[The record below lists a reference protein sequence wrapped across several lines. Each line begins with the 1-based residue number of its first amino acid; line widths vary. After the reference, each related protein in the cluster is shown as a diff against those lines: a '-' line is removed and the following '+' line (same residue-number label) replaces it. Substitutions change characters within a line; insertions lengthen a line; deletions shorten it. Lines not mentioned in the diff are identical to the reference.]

1 MRGLLDYERIEAR
14 GLSKTWG
21 STRALAGL
29 DLRLDAG
36 RCTAIEGSNGA
47 GKSTLVGILSLLVRP
62 TRGTLRFGAHDA
74 LAEAEALRGTIGVL
88 AHAAMVYP
96 DLTGLESLELAAALA
111 GVGGA
116 RERIAALRE
125 RFEIGSFGERPTR
138 TCSRGQLQRI
148 ALARALVGEPRLL
161 LLDEP
166 STGLDAR
173 ATARLVEAVRAEAR
187 RGAIVVLVTHDD
199 ELAGRCAD
207 ERVRLERGRRA
218 EAM

>member
-1 MRGLLDYERIEAR
+1 VRRLLDYERIEAR

-21 STRALAGL
+21 STRALTGL
-29 DLRLDAG
+29 DLTLDRG

-62 TRGTLRFGAHDA
+62 TRGTLRFGTHDA

-111 GVGGA
+111 GVAGA
-116 RERIAALRE
+116 RERIGTLRE

-166 STGLDAR
+166 STGLDAK
-173 ATARLVEAVRAEAR
+173 ATERLVEAVRAEAA

-199 ELAGRCAD
+199 GLAGRCAD
-207 ERVRLERGRRA
+207 VRVRLERGRRA
-218 EAM
+218 EAA